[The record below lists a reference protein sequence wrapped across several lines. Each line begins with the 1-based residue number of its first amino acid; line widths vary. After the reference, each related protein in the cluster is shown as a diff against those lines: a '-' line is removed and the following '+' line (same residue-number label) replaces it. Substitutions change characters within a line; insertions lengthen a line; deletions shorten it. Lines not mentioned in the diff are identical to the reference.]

1 MMDLTTIIAVAA
13 IIIILLFV
21 VFVGFRRRA
30 KEKVEARAEYIAGLN
45 YLIDG
50 DKERALEKFK
60 STVRMNTE
68 FIDAYIKIG
77 DIFRQLK
84 TTDKAVKV
92 HRDLL
97 VRPNLKQRDRI
108 AIIKSLATDYY
119 ELKQYPNALQACKE
133 LLSMQRHN
141 AWAKDFEIKIYES
154 MKDWQA
160 AFDAV
165 KKDNQLPHSEQKQ
178 RMASYKVE
186 IGRQLIEIEREHD
199 ARLRFREAIRIDA
212 EYVPSYLELA
222 DSYIR
227 EKREKDALSVLERF
241 IKTNPHSSG
250 MAFARLKQVL
260 FDLGHF
266 GDIEKIYVE
275 LSTKNPEVI
284 EGLIGLAEI
293 YEKKGE
299 IHKAIDAANKALAV
313 NPNRLDTKLLLLKLN
328 SKLGRDKIASEI
340 ITDLVNEFLKRE
352 KPG

>member
-1 MMDLTTIIAVAA
+1 MDLTTIIGVSG
-13 IIIILLFV
+13 IIVILLSLF
-21 VFVGFRRRA
+21 FVGFRKRA
-30 KEKVEARAEYIAGLN
+30 KEKVEAQVEYIAGLN
-45 YLIDG
+45 YLIEG

-84 TTDKAVKV
+84 ATDKAVKV

-97 VRPNLKQRDRI
+97 IRPNLKQRDRI
-108 AIIKSLATDYY
+108 AIIKSLASDYY
-119 ELKQYPNALQACKE
+119 ELKQYPSALQSCKE
-133 LLSMQRHN
+133 LLSMQKHN
-141 AWAKDFEIKIYES
+141 VWAKGFELKIYES

-165 KKDNQLPHSEQKQ
+165 KKNSQLAHSEQKR
-178 RMASYKVE
+178 RMATYKVE
-186 IGRQLIEIEREHD
+186 IGRQLIEIERDHD
-199 ARLRFREAIRIDA
+199 ARLRFREAIRIDP

-227 EKREKDALSVLERF
+227 EKREKDAFSVLERF
-241 IKTNPHSSG
+241 IKTNPRSSG

-275 LSTKNPEVI
+275 LSSKNPEVI
-284 EGLIGLAEI
+284 EGHIGLAEI

-313 NPNRLDTKLLLLKLN
+313 DPNRLDTKLLLLKLN
-328 SKLGRDKIASEI
+328 SKLGRDKIAAEI

-352 KPG
+352 KSG